1 MSDDLSALRQ
11 PALEKALNELDEL
24 LTQSGRAFLIGA
36 GCSKCAGVPLTAE
49 LTEKSLASSSLD
61 ATAKEILASVQ
72 AMFAGSSDANIEDFL
87 SELID
92 LLAIADRRSLRAAT
106 STSIQLNGKGYT
118 ADQLRAA
125 TEQVKQAIANAID
138 QDVTIGTHW
147 RFIKAIHRPLRPGKS
162 TSIKP
167 VDYLVLNYDTLIED
181 ALALEKLTYADGMGG
196 GITAWWNEDTF
207 QDGGVAARVLKL
219 HGSINWCELP
229 DDPLPRRISEKLNL
243 PESKNRS
250 ILIWPASTKYRETQ
264 IDPFAQLSNLSR
276 TILRPK
282 PGSQTVL
289 TVCGYRFSDS
299 HINLEIDRALRES
312 ADRLTIV
319 AFTSDEKPK
328 GLLKKWNEDPA
339 VQNQV
344 RIYAKNG
351 FFHGSGSEVSAVEL
365 PWWKFETFTRL
376 LEGER

>member
-1 MSDDLSALRQ
+1 MPDDLSALRR
-11 PALEKALNELDEL
+11 PALEKALSELDEL

-49 LTEKSLASSSLD
+49 LTEKALASSILD
-61 ATAKEILASVQ
+61 CTAKEILTAVQ
-72 AMFAGSSDANIEDFL
+72 TMFSGSSDANIEDFL

-106 STSIQLNGKGYT
+106 SASIQLNGKGYS
-118 ADQLRAA
+118 ADQLRGA
-125 TEQVKQAIANAID
+125 TEQVKRAIADVID
-138 QDVTIGTHW
+138 QNVTIGTHW
-147 RFIKAIHRPLRPGKS
+147 RFIKAIHRPLRPGKATS
-162 TSIKP
+162 TKS

-196 GITAWWNEDTF
+196 GITAWWNEKSFYEDSL
-207 QDGGVAARVLKL
+207 AARVLKL
-219 HGSINWCELP
+219 HGSINWCEFP
-229 DDPLPRRISEKLNL
+229 DDPLPRRISAKLNL
-243 PESKNRS
+243 PESTDRRV
-250 ILIWPASTKYRETQ
+250 LIWPASTKYRETQ
-264 IDPFAQLSNLSR
+264 IDPFAQLASVSR
-276 TILRPK
+276 IILRPK
-282 PGSQTVL
+282 AGSQTVL
-289 TVCGYRFSDS
+289 TVCGYGFSDS

-319 AFTSDEKPK
+319 AFTSDDRPK
-328 GLLKKWNEDPA
+328 GQLKEWNEDPA

-351 FFHGSGSEVSAVEL
+351 FFHGSTSEESAVEL
-365 PWWKFETFTRL
+365 PWWKFENVTRV

>member
-11 PALEKALNELDEL
+11 PALEKALSELDEL

-72 AMFAGSSDANIEDFL
+72 VMFAGSSDANIEDFL

-138 QDVTIGTHW
+138 QDVTVGTHW
-147 RFIKAIHRPLRPGKS
+147 RFIKAVHRPLRPGKS

-264 IDPFAQLSNLSR
+264 IDPFAQLANLSR

-289 TVCGYRFSDS
+289 IVCGYR
-299 HINLEIDRALRES
+299 
-312 ADRLTIV
+312 
-319 AFTSDEKPK
+319 
-328 GLLKKWNEDPA
+328 
-339 VQNQV
+339 
-344 RIYAKNG
+344 
-351 FFHGSGSEVSAVEL
+351 
-365 PWWKFETFTRL
+365 
-376 LEGER
+376 

>member
-1 MSDDLSALRQ
+1 MSDDLSALRR
-11 PALEKALNELDEL
+11 PALEKALSELDEL

-125 TEQVKQAIANAID
+125 TEQVKQAIANTID

-181 ALALEKLTYADGMGG
+181 ALALEKLTYSDGMGG

-207 QDGGVAARVLKL
+207 QDGSVAARVLKL

-264 IDPFAQLSNLSR
+264 IDPFAQLANLSR

-319 AFTSDEKPK
+319 AIHI
-328 GLLKKWNEDPA
+328 
-339 VQNQV
+339 
-344 RIYAKNG
+344 R
-351 FFHGSGSEVSAVEL
+351 
-365 PWWKFETFTRL
+365 
-376 LEGER
+376 

>member
-11 PALEKALNELDEL
+11 PALEKALSELDEL

-49 LTEKSLASSSLD
+49 LTKKSLESSSLD

-125 TEQVKQAIANAID
+125 TEQVKQAIASAID
-138 QDVTIGTHW
+138 QDVTIGMHW

-264 IDPFAQLSNLSR
+264 IDPFAQLANLSR

-351 FFHGSGSEVSAVEL
+351 FFHGISSEVSAVEL
-365 PWWKFETFTRL
+365 PWWKFETLTRL

>member
-11 PALEKALNELDEL
+11 PALEKALSELDEL

-72 AMFAGSSDANIEDFL
+72 AMFVGSSDANIEDFL

-138 QDVTIGTHW
+138 QAVTIGTHW
-147 RFIKAIHRPLRPGKS
+147 RFVKAIHRPLRPGKS
-162 TSIKP
+162 SSIKP

-196 GITAWWNEDTF
+196 GITAWWNEETF

-264 IDPFAQLSNLSR
+264 IDPFAQLANLSR

-299 HINLEIDRALRES
+299 HINMEIDRALRES

-351 FFHGSGSEVSAVEL
+351 FFHGSSSKMSAVEL
-365 PWWKFETFTRL
+365 PWWKFETLTRL